1 MQCFPLTSII
11 FALGN
16 PRIDYLS
23 LDIEGAEFEVSIVI
37 TNSNDG
43 ILNKHNIKV
52 LKPMISHIIE
62 MHLYIFIKKV
72 LESVPWNLVNI
83 HMISVEIVRRKL
95 NEYADGMHIDQYEDI
110 VTPPESDSFC
120 VRIPKRIRF
129 LCLTTKAL
137 LHRGGSPPLL
147 PC

>member
-37 TNSNDG
+37 TNANNG
-43 ILNKHNIKV
+43 ILNKKRQYNIKV
-52 LKPMISHIIE
+52 LNPMIPHITE

-110 VTPPESDSFC
+110 VTLLELNGYRNILTMPHTDELLSFE
-120 VRIPKRIRF
+120 VFFIRDDWQ
-129 LCLTTKAL
+129 
-137 LHRGGSPPLL
+137 
-147 PC
+147 